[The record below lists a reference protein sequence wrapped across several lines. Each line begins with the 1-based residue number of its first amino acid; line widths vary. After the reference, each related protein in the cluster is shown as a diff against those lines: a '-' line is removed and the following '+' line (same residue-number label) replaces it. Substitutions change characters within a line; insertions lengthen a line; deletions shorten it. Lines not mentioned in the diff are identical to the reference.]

1 MKPDSSF
8 SVISLANNSDAFA
21 ILLQSATSY
30 FDVFDGMDFWVP
42 AKESPLHAVLIDYVC
57 LDVAA
62 RAFAEEHFEWDDA
75 ELNEHWSF
83 YPCGY
88 LLEYCDCN
96 EADYP
101 EFSEEEFVEKL
112 QAFASSSAYD
122 PWDDM

>member
-8 SVISLANNSDAFA
+8 SVISIANNSDAFA

-62 RAFAEEHFEWDDA
+62 RAFAE
-75 ELNEHWSF
+75 
-83 YPCGY
+83 
-88 LLEYCDCN
+88 
-96 EADYP
+96 
-101 EFSEEEFVEKL
+101 
-112 QAFASSSAYD
+112 
-122 PWDDM
+122 